1 MIAAFESLLP
11 IFALILLGFALRWKE
26 IVAADMWRGVE
37 LLGYWVFFPALLSNT
52 LIRADLQSL
61 PISGITITMV
71 LSYLSMASG
80 ILLARRQIM
89 ARFGL
94 GGPGFSSVF
103 QNSTR
108 WNGFIALPILQKLY
122 GETGVA
128 LVAVVMGALVPLAN
142 FAAVYVVS
150 QNAGGRKLTTAETL
164 FVVFRNPFIW
174 ATAIGLAVN
183 FSGIAVYE
191 PLMSTLDLLGGA
203 AVAAGL
209 LMVGAGLRVE
219 EAVKPSP
226 AIMLGT
232 GLKLFATPVL
242 VMVWSLATGLDGV
255 AFVACM
261 TCAAVPTAMSAYVMA
276 KQMGGDA
283 ALVAST
289 VTVQTAVS
297 FLSIPLFI
305 TLAEWLR

>member
-1 MIAAFESLLP
+1 VTAVFESLVP
-11 IFALILLGFALRWKE
+11 IFALILLGFALRWKG
-26 IVAADMWRGVE
+26 IVAEDQWRGVE
-37 LLGYWVFFPALLSNT
+37 LLGYWVFFPALLSDT

-61 PISGITITMV
+61 PISGVTITMV
-71 LSYLSMASG
+71 LTYATMATG
-80 ILLARRQIM
+80 ILAARSIIM
-89 ARFGL
+89 GRFSL

-142 FAAVYVVS
+142 FAAVYVVT
-150 QNAGGRKLTTAETL
+150 QNANGKKPGVAETL
-164 FVVFRNPFIW
+164 YVVFRNPFIW
-174 ATAIGLAVN
+174 ATAIGLAIN
-183 FSGIAVYE
+183 FGGVPIYAPV
-191 PLMSTLDLLGGA
+191 MSILNLLGGA
-203 AVAAGL
+203 AVGVGL
-209 LMVGAGLRVE
+209 LMVGAGLRVGD
-219 EAVKPSP
+219 AAKPSP
-226 AIMLGT
+226 AVMLGT
-232 GLKLFATPVL
+232 VLKLFGTPLL
-242 VMVWSLATGLDGV
+242 VMMWSLLTGLEGV

-283 ALVAST
+283 GLVAST

-297 FLSIPLFI
+297 FISIPLFI